1 METIKNYLD
10 AMFANMPNTPEVKKA
25 KAELF
30 SMMEDKY
37 NELIAEGVS
46 ENTAVGTVIS
56 EFGNLD
62 ELAQDLGLTKE
73 VEEVHER
80 EQQPK
85 RFVSMDEALEFIRCE
100 KKRAL
105 LVATGVLLCIT
116 CVCWPIVT
124 DAVWGFMNI
133 DNYGAAMMFVWI
145 AVGVGLFIYS
155 SFVSSDFSFLR
166 KEPCQMDMATTD
178 MIKEKKAEFKP
189 ITAAAITLG
198 CALCICAVVPI
209 MIFDI
214 DIFATFIFIMVGI
227 GVWLFV
233 YSGIINSSFDTLLD
247 AGNVVRKD
255 IKSNGNEEDV
265 EYVSKGAKILM
276 ESYWSIVTCLY
287 LIISFTT
294 FNWGSTWIIWV
305 IAAIA
310 HKVFK
315 IALVKED

>member
-1 METIKNYLD
+1 METIKSYLD
-10 AMFANMPNTPEVKKA
+10 AMFSNMPNTPEVKKA

-46 ENTAVGTVIS
+46 ENAAVGTVIS

-62 ELAQDLGLTKE
+62 DLAEDLGLAKE

-80 EQQPK
+80 QQQPK
-85 RFVSMDEALEFIRCE
+85 RFVSIDEATEFLRAE
-100 KKRAL
+100 KKKAL
-105 LVATGVLLCIT
+105 LIATGVLLCIT

-124 DAVWGFMNI
+124 DSVWGFMNI
-133 DNYGAAMMFVWI
+133 DMYGAAMMFVWI
-145 AVGVGLFIYS
+145 AIGVGLFVYS
-155 SFVSSDFSFLR
+155 GFVGSDFSFLK

-178 MIKEKKAEFKP
+178 MVKEKKAEFKP

-255 IKSNGNEEDV
+255 RKSNGNEEDV

>member
-1 METIKNYLD
+1 METIKSYLD
-10 AMFANMPNTPEVKKA
+10 AMFSSMPNTPEVKKA
-25 KAELF
+25 KAELL

-62 ELAQDLGLTKE
+62 ELAEDLGLTKE

-85 RFVSMDEALEFIRCE
+85 RFVSMDEAVQFISAE
-100 KKRAL
+100 KKRAI

-116 CVCWPIVT
+116 CVCWPIVS
-124 DAVWGFMNI
+124 DAVLGFM
-133 DNYGAAMMFVWI
+133 DFDYYGVALMFIWI
-145 AVGVGLFIYS
+145 AVGVGMFVYS
-155 SFVSSDFSFLR
+155 SFVSNDYGFLR
-166 KEPCQMDMATTD
+166 KEPCQMDMATVE
-178 MIKEKKAEFKP
+178 MVKEKKAQFKP
-189 ITAAAITLG
+189 TSAAAITLG
-198 CALCICAVVPI
+198 CALCICAVIPI
-209 MIFDI
+209 VVFDV
-214 DIFATFIFIMVGI
+214 DIFATFIFIMVGM

-233 YSGIINSSFDTLLD
+233 YSGIINGSYETLLE
-247 AGNVVRKD
+247 AGNNTAKGSMAAD
-255 IKSNGNEEDV
+255 KEEDV
-265 EYVSKGAKILM
+265 EYISRGAKILM
-276 ESYWSIVTCLY
+276 ESYWTIVTCIY
-287 LIISFTT
+287 LIVSFTT